1 MISFRYRREFAAE
14 DGAHGKGNLKHGKKG
29 GEVEIAVPPGT
40 EVWIGTREERLVADV
55 LEPGQRVLVARGG
68 FGGRGNASFTT
79 STNRFP
85 LLAEEGEP
93 GESLKLRLEL
103 KLLAD
108 VGIIG
113 APNVG
118 KSSLLAAVSAARP
131 KVAAYPFTT
140 LEPALGVV
148 ERRRESFVMVDI
160 PGLIK
165 DAHEGVGLGLSFLRH
180 IERTRLSV
188 HVIDGAVD
196 DPIQEYFQ
204 INQELRLFNEAL
216 VKKPQIIAVNK
227 IDIPDV
233 RQRMS
238 WLSSQL
244 AERGDKVYFISA
256 ATGEGLDSLLD
267 GVLQCLTA
275 ARSADQGRVETAEH
289 EAPVLR
295 PRPRREPVRI
305 RKDDGTYVVAAPSAE
320 RIAAAIDAADW
331 NARVQFYGYLR
342 SIGVAQALEKA
353 GVGPGDTV
361 RIGKVEWEW
370 E

>member
-1 MISFRYRREFAAE
+1 
-14 DGAHGKGNLKHGKKG
+14 
-29 GEVEIAVPPGT
+29 
-40 EVWIGTREERLVADV
+40 
-55 LEPGQRVLVARGG
+55 
-68 FGGRGNASFTT
+68 
-79 STNRFP
+79 
-85 LLAEEGEP
+85 
-93 GESLKLRLEL
+93 
-103 KLLAD
+103 
-108 VGIIG
+108 
-113 APNVG
+113 
-118 KSSLLAAVSAARP
+118 
-131 KVAAYPFTT
+131 
-140 LEPALGVV
+140 
-148 ERRRESFVMVDI
+148 
-160 PGLIK
+160 
-165 DAHEGVGLGLSFLRH
+165 
-180 IERTRLSV
+180 
-188 HVIDGAVD
+188 
-196 DPIQEYFQ
+196 
-204 INQELRLFNEAL
+204 
-216 VKKPQIIAVNK
+216 
-227 IDIPDV
+227 
-233 RQRMS
+233 MS